1 MLPDQVQIRKVD
13 CKNTKPEI
21 LASALNCVKCQI
33 LIWISKDVAVVY
45 IQVSN
50 SVLSHVR
57 PFATLDCSPPGS
69 SLSMGFFRQEY
80 WSGLSSPSPEDLPN
94 LEIEPTFP
102 ALQVHSLPTEPS
114 GKPITV
120 FKITFFYYKSDISYG

>member
-1 MLPDQVQIRKVD
+1 MCNPLQ
-13 CKNTKPEI
+13 
-21 LASALNCVKCQI
+21 L
-33 LIWISKDVAVVY
+33 WIVAH
-45 IQVSN
+45 QAP
-50 SVLSHVR
+50 LC
-57 PFATLDCSPPGS
+57 LWD
-69 SLSMGFFRQEY
+69 FFRQEY